1 MAATAFLLLEAEQGD
16 KDSFVNI
23 YKIVIIMSRDLD
35 RKDKLSSCLYIKF
48 SATGYSVLIRIT
60 FYTIR
65 FTKGCWQW
73 GRSLSPKNSPPEE
86 TRQTGESI
94 LPLAGTSVRWPQ
106 VRKLRTGF
114 LSCIS
119 CLMFCLRL

>member
-1 MAATAFLLLEAEQGD
+1 MFRLSQLLKTNMVLKRTFNTAEQGD

-23 YKIVIIMSRDLD
+23 YKIVIIVSRDLD
-35 RKDKLSSCLYIKF
+35 RKAKLSSCLHIEF

-60 FYTIR
+60 FYTIH

-73 GRSLSPKNSPPEE
+73 GSPKNSPPEE

-94 LPLAGTSVRWPQ
+94 LPLAGTSV
-106 VRKLRTGF
+106 
-114 LSCIS
+114 
-119 CLMFCLRL
+119 